1 MSSFF
6 SNKKLIVL
14 LSSLIILI
22 ALISYSLRQG
32 DRPSWIQQF
41 TGDTV
46 GLFQNIVNVPAQYTA
61 GFFQNVSDIKN
72 AYSENKKL
80 KANLE
85 DYARVE
91 QQNKDLAQRNSQLRK
106 MLNIGKDPV
115 LASYKKYPASVI
127 SRSADQWNQL
137 LTVNKGSINGI
148 KAGMPVITSSGLIG
162 SVSKTGN
169 FTSQVSLISNQQ
181 NVNRISAMIVTKKSK
196 IYGMIEGYSANKGVL
211 LFQKIPIKA
220 NLKNGQVV
228 TTSGLSGM
236 YPPGLLIGKITSV
249 ATDPYG
255 LTKAAEVKPFVNLN
269 DVNYVMIIQKSST
282 AAGNGG

>member
-1 MSSFF
+1 MPSFF

-14 LSSLIILI
+14 LSSLIVLI

-32 DRPSWIQQF
+32 DRSSWIQQF

-80 KANLE
+80 KSSLE

-91 QQNKDLAQRNSQLRK
+91 QQNKDLTQRNTQLRQ

-115 LASYKKYPASVI
+115 LSAYKKYPASVI
-127 SRSADQWNQL
+127 SRSIDQWNQQ
-137 LTVNKGSINGI
+137 LTVNKGRINGI

-162 SVSKTGN
+162 NITKTGS

-181 NVNRISAMIVTKKSK
+181 NVNQISAMILNKNSK
-196 IYGMIEGYSANKGVL
+196 IYGMIEGYNANKGVL

-220 NLKNGQVV
+220 NLKNGQIV

-236 YPPGLLIGKITSV
+236 YPPGLLIGKVISV
-249 ATDPYG
+249 STDPYG
-255 LTKAAEVKPFVNLN
+255 LTKAAEVAPFVNLN
-269 DVNYVMIIQKSST
+269 DINYVMIIQKSST
-282 AAGNGG
+282 AAGSGG